1 MVVAAV
7 LMGLTALAATLIPRN
22 GGLGRDP
29 APTPTAIPPAAPAA
43 PSPTTTPG
51 AAAPP
56 EASPG
61 TGAATAGSL
70 DPIEKTIDA
79 EGDPEKQRIV
89 AREGQ
94 LVRVVVTGDVLDT
107 VNLDDLTNFETII
120 PESPARFELLADA
133 PGVHPI
139 TLVDAGRTIGQL
151 EIRPAG

>member
-1 MVVAAV
+1 MFVVAV
-7 LMGLTALAATLIPRN
+7 LMGLTALAATLIPRDTQ
-22 GGLGRDP
+22 LGRQ
-29 APTPTAIPPAAPAA
+29 PTPMPTAIPPAAPAA
-43 PSPTTTPG
+43 PSPSTTP
-51 AAAPP
+51 APT
-56 EASPG
+56 EASPA
-61 TGAATAGSL
+61 TGTAGSL
-70 DPIEKTIDA
+70 EPIERTIDA
-79 EGDPEKQRIV
+79 GGDPEKQKIV

-107 VNLDDLTNFETII
+107 VNLDDLVDFETII